1 MKIFELYDRHL
12 LAWKEFEDA
21 LELSSIK
28 SALDI
33 SKTARFSRRRSG
45 YARLFFSY
53 GVEEIQRLATS
64 VSLHV
69 PVSKSAVNRVPQKD
83 QQLDF
88 WIVIPNP
95 LHHRLVIEITGRA
108 ITGDG

>member
-1 MKIFELYDRHL
+1 RHL

-28 SALDI
+28 SALDV

-45 YARLFFSY
+45 YSRLFFSY
-53 GVEEIQRLATS
+53 GVEEIQRLSTS
-64 VSLHV
+64 VSLHI
-69 PVSKSAVNRVPQKD
+69 PVSKRAVNGVPQKD

-88 WIVIPNP
+88 WIVSPNP
-95 LHHRLVIEITGRA
+95 LHRRLVIEITGRA